1 MTNRSGPPKRLE
13 MAIDFMVMPLS
24 RYIAGDFISP
34 AMRTAWDAG
43 LPYSLLGP
51 HGMLQ
56 IPKDTP
62 FGGPDA
68 PARREAI
75 LEMLLGDL
83 RALPAIGDASWDER
97 SAAEPAFHRVDP
109 GSYEA
114 LLEEAARPR
123 KRGPFG
129 LFGTAPSAVVHLG
142 MTLLVPC
149 DLAAPIEMSSPF
161 ERRVGSTPRA
171 LQELSSRPW
180 STRAASA
187 VETLRA
193 ALQDAARLGLPMI
206 VDQ

>member
-1 MTNRSGPPKRLE
+1 

-34 AMRTAWDAG
+34 AMRTAWDSG
-43 LPYSLLGP
+43 VPYTLFGP
-51 HGMLQ
+51 DGTRQ

-68 PARREAI
+68 PARRDAI
-75 LEMLLGDL
+75 MEMLLDDL
-83 RALPAIGDASWDER
+83 RALPIGYVSWDER
-97 SAAEPAFHRVDP
+97 SGAEPAFHRVDP
-109 GSYEA
+109 GSYVA

-129 LFGTAPSAVVHLG
+129 LFGAAPSEVLHLG
-142 MTLLVPC
+142 TTLLLPC
-149 DLAAPIEMSSPF
+149 DLATTIEMSSPF
-161 ERRVGSTPRA
+161 ERRVGSAPRA
-171 LQELSSRPW
+171 LKELSSRPW
-180 STRAASA
+180 SAKAASA

-193 ALQDAARLGLPMI
+193 ALEDAARLGLPMI